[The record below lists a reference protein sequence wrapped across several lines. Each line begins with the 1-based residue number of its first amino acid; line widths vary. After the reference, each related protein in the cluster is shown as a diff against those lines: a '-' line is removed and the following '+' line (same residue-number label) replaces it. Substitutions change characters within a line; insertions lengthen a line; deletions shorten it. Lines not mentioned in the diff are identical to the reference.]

1 MASLTDAYDRQVGNG
16 GARGGGRASGSG
28 GRRSGERE
36 EADGSTRG
44 RPYLGATLLAVAS
57 GLVAGAVVL
66 ATSITAAAAAGLTPI
81 EANEVA
87 RVLAGVGLPLT
98 FVGVLA
104 VVPTTRRLNALASIG
119 FVLAVCGV
127 GAFFWAYPDRW
138 LGDPL
143 DLTLAV
149 AALYA
154 VGFALT
160 FLALVAG
167 VLAFGRETRE
177 GNDVEPQA
185 RDRSGRTSL

>member
-16 GARGGGRASGSG
+16 GARGSS
-28 GRRSGERE
+28 GRRGGERNG
-36 EADGSTRG
+36 ADGTTRE
-44 RPYLGATLLAVAS
+44 RPYLGVGLLAVAS
-57 GLVAGAVVL
+57 GLIAGAVVL
-66 ATSITAAAAAGLTPI
+66 ATSATAASGAGLTSI

-104 VVPTTRRLNALASIG
+104 IVPTTRRLNALASIG
-119 FVLAVCGV
+119 FVLSVCGV

-138 LGDPL
+138 LRDPL
-143 DLTLAV
+143 DLTLPI

-154 VGFALT
+154 IGFALT

-167 VLAFGRETRE
+167 VLTLGRPDGDEE
-177 GNDVEPQA
+177 GDPRT
-185 RDRSGRTSL
+185 RDRRGRTSL